1 MNNSDPSKI
10 SPALNVKKDDFVCGP
25 NVYTCMNKNYLS

>member
-10 SPALNVKKDDFVCGP
+10 SPALNVKKTISFVDQMYIH
-25 NVYTCMNKNYLS
+25 V